1 MERAFIN
8 IQIPRTNLQ
17 RGTKSQVA
25 NFGRLLKQANLRP
38 WNPAL
43 EYSPVRGFWS
53 LELFPRAKCLVALLL
68 FFTVASTS
76 WGLPQR
82 LIIDMDGISY
92 RDMKA
97 LQEGVLDTNFWGVT
111 YRQAFGAD
119 EGFFPVSRM
128 ISTFPSTSDVAWT
141 DIFGNRPLP
150 GYQRTYYSIAAN
162 SEVAV
167 NGLTSTMEHERQMHW
182 QSESDL
188 TRSMGYIYSVHVYE
202 FEVREL
208 MNSFWNAPGTN
219 ANYYAYIRSS
229 DDAQHMDRDVFGL
242 LSTLDQKL
250 RELRARYK
258 AREGHDLQIL
268 IISDHGHNHAG
279 RGERVQIVSFL
290 KKNGYQV
297 AQSIQHSND
306 VVLPTS
312 GIEDWIEI
320 HNAPS
325 ETERL
330 AGKLV
335 DLKGVDV
342 VTARI
347 PDANRFL
354 VLNSADERAVIDW
367 NPANDTFRYL
377 TAEGDPLGYEPV
389 VREFA
394 REGKLDAQGF
404 AAGEDWMN
412 ATMTNHYPLALQRI
426 ARGLTSV
433 TLNPATILVSLDNHY
448 VHAAALINA
457 GSRLESTESTHG
469 ALDDINSMGIV
480 LSNFTPTHDTSSDRV
495 AAYFGNFPGLRNYRA
510 EENGAEWVCKSEQ
523 ARTRIRR
530 DSFDWNYK
538 LLSDNEVYLR
548 VWSPALA
555 GAGNDTLQVS
565 VEKLSG
571 NPGSDAVSMQPT
583 VLHERHYTFGPP
595 VSFPRA
601 SACERIY
608 PRPGNLS
615 LDPFS
620 AYEISGWIQ
629 VGGKN
634 ATLFDFVFNTDD
646 WGRPV
651 AF

>member
-1 MERAFIN
+1 MKFQTPISRHQRKFKHQARKTGCS
-8 IQIPRTNLQ
+8 IP
-17 RGTKSQVA
+17 GV
-25 NFGRLLKQANLRP
+25 
-38 WNPAL
+38 
-43 EYSPVRGFWS
+43 S
-53 LELFPRAKCLVALLL
+53 LEPGAWRLDVLQLRRAIISLL
-68 FFTVASTS
+68 FFAAVSTS
-76 WGLPQR
+76 WALPQR
-82 LIIDMDGISY
+82 FIIDMDGISY

-97 LQEGVLDTNFWGVT
+97 LQEGVLDTNFWGVL
-111 YRQAFGAD
+111 RRHAFGAD

-150 GYQRTYYSIAAN
+150 GYQRTYYSVAAN
-162 SEVAV
+162 SEIAV

-208 MNSFWNAPGTN
+208 MKSFWNAHGTN
-219 ANYYAYIRSS
+219 ENYYAYIRSS
-229 DDAQHMDRDVFGL
+229 DDAQHMDRDVLGL

-279 RGERVQIVSFL
+279 RGERVQIISFL

-325 ETERL
+325 ETETL
-330 AGKLV
+330 AEKLA
-335 DLKGVDV
+335 DLKGIDL

-347 PDANRFL
+347 QPDRFL
-354 VLNSADERAVIDW
+354 VLNSADEQAVIDW
-367 NPANDTFRYL
+367 NRSNNTFRYS
-377 TAEGDPLGYEPV
+377 TVNGDPLGYEPV
-389 VREFA
+389 VQSLVRNGQA
-394 REGKLDAQGF
+394 DSHGF
-404 AAGEDWMN
+404 AAADVWMN
-412 ATMTNHYPLALQRI
+412 ATMTKHYPLALQRI

-433 TLNPATILVSLDNHY
+433 TMNPATILVSLDNHY
-448 VHAAALINA
+448 VHAAAIINA
-457 GSRLESTESTHG
+457 GSRLESTGSTHG
-469 ALDDINSMGIV
+469 ALDDINSDGIV
-480 LSNFTPTHDTSSDRV
+480 LSNFTPTHDTPSYRV
-495 AAYFGNFPGLRNYRA
+495 AAYFGNFPGLRNFRA

-530 DSFDWNYK
+530 DSFDWNYRQ
-538 LLSDNEVYLR
+538 LPDNQIYLR

-555 GAGNDTLQVS
+555 DAGEGTLQAS
-565 VEKLSG
+565 IEKLSG
-571 NPGSDAVSMQPT
+571 STASGSDPVSMQPA
-583 VLHERHYTFGPP
+583 VLHERHYTFRPP
-595 VSFPRA
+595 VSFA
-601 SACERIY
+601 QDSVCERIY
-608 PRPGNLS
+608 PCPGNLS
-615 LDPFS
+615 LEPFS
-620 AYEISGWIQ
+620 EYQISGWLQ
-629 VGGKN
+629 DGDKDT
-634 ATLFDFVFNTDD
+634 ALFEFVFNTDD
-646 WGRPV
+646 AGKPV
-651 AF
+651 PY